1 MRRVLMTFA
10 VLLTVCFLV
19 ADSASAGRR
28 HRGRRCHESCCA
40 SACCNACNSCNSCC
54 ERTTCCQPA
63 PCCQPSVRHEG
74 AYHDGE
80 RQEGV
85 HHDGNRH
92 EGDRDQKPM
101 KAPEMPKAPPPE
113 VMK

>member
-1 MRRVLMTFA
+1 MRRVLMTVA

-28 HRGRRCHESCCA
+28 HRGRRCHESCCV
-40 SACCNACNSCNSCC
+40 SACACGCASTCC
-54 ERTTCCQPA
+54 ERAACCQPA
-63 PCCQPSVRHEG
+63 PCCQPSARH
-74 AYHDGE
+74 D
-80 RQEGV
+80 GV
-85 HHDGNRH
+85 HH
-92 EGDRDQKPM
+92 EGDGHRQPTTAPGT

>member
-1 MRRVLMTFA
+1 MRRVLMTIA

-28 HRGRRCHESCCA
+28 HRGRRCCESSCA
-40 SACCNACNSCNSCC
+40 SACCQPSRSCC
-54 ERTTCCQPA
+54 DRA